1 MRSTLPSNVFDRVLS
16 FTGFDFQLP
25 FNTSKSGLSPT
36 LTPSL
41 QQVIHDY
48 AERAAVWLEPN
59 PLERVYHPP
68 MNQAALEDFGRWCQH
83 CCPGDCGWPCLQ
95 VPVGAMRLLHLIL
108 VAACTLCDRGRVF
121 SPKKEHTYTYTIEFR
136 SRCVGRTLFRHTFL
150 FF

>member
-1 MRSTLPSNVFDRVLS
+1 MVPRVAMRSTLSSDVFDRVLS

-68 MNQAALEDFGRWCQH
+68 MNQAALEDFGRWCQQG
-83 CCPGDCGWPCLQ
+83 CPVTLDG
-95 VPVGAMRLLHLIL
+95 L
-108 VAACTLCDRGRVF
+108 VYRYRWGNASSLSDSSRRV
-121 SPKKEHTYTYTIEFR
+121 YT
-136 SRCVGRTLFRHTFL
+136 V
-150 FF
+150 